1 MKPQKLKLSDYLL
14 GFGFVLLMVGIATVL
29 NNVEII
35 LPEIAALTTGLW
47 IYHEPGW
54 LNQPAK
60 IFWLPS
66 ITAIVGFG
74 INRLPLSY
82 AVKISLLLLIMI
94 VLLCLFRSTLAPS
107 FATGLLPIIVNATE
121 LSFIIAILGFTLTLM
136 LVVSLRKLHLQH
148 PYHATINYCV
158 MLVFLIIALLWVLVV
173 SLLGRPQMAAIP
185 PVLVVFFEILQK
197 PMYPGKMAIK
207 QMVALTGAA
216 TIGFVAYSL
225 LDSRLLVTLIAL
237 PLVWAL
243 LYLLQVRIPA
253 AYAFPL
259 LAIILPHQMFQSLPL
274 VTLLATSYFFGAA
287 YLYQQ
292 YIKPRLISR

>member
-1 MKPQKLKLSDYLL
+1 MKPQKLKLTDYLI
-14 GFGFVLLMVGIATVL
+14 GFAFVLLMVGIATIL
-29 NNVEII
+29 NDAEII

-74 INRLPLSY
+74 INRLSLSY
-82 AVKISLLLLIMI
+82 SLKIGLLLLIMI

-107 FATGLLPIIVNATE
+107 FATGLLPIIVNATKV
-121 LSFIIAILGFTLTLM
+121 SFIIAILSFTFILM
-136 LVVSLRKLHLQH
+136 LVVILRKLNQQH
-148 PYHATINYCV
+148 PHHAAINYRV
-158 MLVFLIIALLWVLVV
+158 MLVFLGISLLWVLVV
-173 SLLGRPQMAAIP
+173 SLLDRPQMAAIP

-207 QMVALTGAA
+207 QIVALTGAA
-216 TIGFVAYSL
+216 TIGVVAYIFI
-225 LDSRLLVTLIAL
+225 DSRLLVTLIAL
-237 PLVWAL
+237 PLVWLL

-259 LAIILPHQMFQSLPL
+259 LAVILPQPMFHVLPF
-274 VTLLATSYFFGAA
+274 VTFLATCYFFGAA
-287 YLYQQ
+287 FVYQNF
-292 YIKPRLISR
+292 IKMQLRN

>member
-1 MKPQKLKLSDYLL
+1 MKPQKLKLTDYLI
-14 GFGFVLLMVGIATVL
+14 GFAFVLLMVGIATIL
-29 NNVEII
+29 NDAEII

-74 INRLPLSY
+74 INRLSLSY
-82 AVKISLLLLIMI
+82 SLKIGLLLLIMI

-107 FATGLLPIIVNATE
+107 FATGLLPIIVNATKV
-121 LSFIIAILGFTLTLM
+121 SFIIAILSFTFILM
-136 LVVSLRKLHLQH
+136 LVVILRKLNQQH
-148 PYHATINYCV
+148 HHHAAINYRV
-158 MLVFLIIALLWVLVV
+158 MLVFLGISLLWVLVV
-173 SLLGRPQMAAIP
+173 SLLDRPQMAAIP

-207 QMVALTGAA
+207 QIVALTGAA
-216 TIGFVAYSL
+216 TIGVVAYIFI
-225 LDSRLLVTLIAL
+225 DSRLLVTLIAL
-237 PLVWAL
+237 PLVWLL

-259 LAIILPHQMFQSLPL
+259 LAVILPQPMFHVLPF
-274 VTLLATSYFFGAA
+274 VTFLATCYFFSAA
-287 YLYQQ
+287 FVYQNF
-292 YIKPRLISR
+292 IKMRLRN

>member
-1 MKPQKLKLSDYLL
+1 MKPPKLKLSDYLF
-14 GFGFVLLMVGIATVL
+14 GFSFVLLMVGLAAIL
-29 NNVEII
+29 NDAEII

-66 ITAIVGFG
+66 ITAIIGFG
-74 INRLPLSY
+74 INHLPYQYSI
-82 AVKISLLLLIMI
+82 KISLLLLIM
-94 VLLCLFRSTLAPS
+94 VLLLCLFRSTLAPS
-107 FATGLLPIIVNATE
+107 FATGLLPIIVNATKP
-121 LSFIIAILGFTLTLM
+121 SFIIAILGFTFTLM
-136 LVVSLRKLHLQH
+136 LVVRLRKLHLKH
-148 PYHATINYCV
+148 PYHATINYRV

-197 PMYPGKMAIK
+197 PVYPGQMAVK
-207 QMVALTGAA
+207 QIIALTGAA
-216 TIGFVAYSL
+216 TIGFVAYNL

-237 PLVWAL
+237 PLVWGL
-243 LYLLQVRIPA
+243 LYLLQIRVPA

-259 LAIILPHQMFQSLPL
+259 LAIILPRQMFQSLPL
-274 VTLLATSYFFGAA
+274 VTLLAAGYFFGAA
-287 YLYQQ
+287 YLYQK
-292 YIKPRLISR
+292 YIKPNRISG